1 MKKLSYL
8 TMLAFAAFALQSCH
22 LGGSTTTTTNDSTA
36 TTTDTTKKMAAD
48 TAKADS
54 GSDVTFAK
62 TLAAGGTAEITFSKL
77 ALQKVK
83 SGKLKDFADMMITD
97 HTKAADTLMAIAAK
111 ENITLPTTMD
121 ADHQSKYNA
130 TQDMSGND
138 FIKNYVNLMVADHK
152 GAVDLITNESQN
164 GKNPALKA
172 FAAKILPTIQMH
184 LDAAN
189 KLAAGMK

>member
-1 MKKLSYL
+1 
-8 TMLAFAAFALQSCH
+8 MLAFAAFALQSCH